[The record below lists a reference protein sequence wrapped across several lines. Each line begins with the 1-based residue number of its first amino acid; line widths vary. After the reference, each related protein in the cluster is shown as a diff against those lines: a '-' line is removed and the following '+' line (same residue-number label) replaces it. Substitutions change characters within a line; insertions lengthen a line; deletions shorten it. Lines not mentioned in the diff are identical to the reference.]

1 MKSRTERFSA
11 EKLAALRRQ
20 RISRNETSPRRL
32 PSLRL
37 RSQTETWKRQPTVD
51 VAERIANALGVGV
64 AGCRSLD
71 RHLIAAGFDASHR
84 PDARDADG
92 GSCKHLGG

>member
-20 RISRNETSPRRL
+20 KDISQRDLAKATAI
-32 PSLRL
+32 
-37 RSQTETWKRQPTVD
+37 SQAQIAELERGKRQPTVD

-64 AGCRSLD
+64 AGLSQ
-71 RHLIAAGFDASHR
+71 
-84 PDARDADG
+84 P
-92 GSCKHLGG
+92 